1 MNELSHGKWVPILT
15 EISKLSLAWGESQFL
30 PSIFSH
36 KIKELL
42 SFVFKHSNALKAYSQ
57 KHLGITLDFKLS
69 VKEHLNNVL
78 KKLTKQ

>member
-1 MNELSHGKWVPILT
+1 MSSNPDWNKQAKPCMGWIPVKKI
-15 EISKLSLAWGESQFL
+15 
-30 PSIFSH
+30 IFSH

-57 KHLGITLDFKLS
+57 KHLGITLDFKLP